1 MIYFITF
8 FLLVNIS
15 SLLKNARSYKNSKVL
30 LDVECFHRPNFPT
43 HLLRLSLGPSK
54 GEIFNRKIFPLLDMD
69 PKFGKQICRYCKAIP
84 TQVSTRKCVAWMI
97 LPFFVNFLWF
107 TLVVAVVIAM
117 ASLTNKYFRFLSPY
131 YVTRFTV
138 ITEL

>member
-69 PKFGKQICRYCKAIP
+69 PKFGHTECRFNR
-84 TQVSTRKCVAWMI
+84 VSLCTSLVFKKNIKKEYLYLLIKYGREQANDQSFVRHFH
-97 LPFFVNFLWF
+97 FFTFPLRPRRN
-107 TLVVAVVIAM
+107 
-117 ASLTNKYFRFLSPY
+117 NKL
-131 YVTRFTV
+131 
-138 ITEL
+138 